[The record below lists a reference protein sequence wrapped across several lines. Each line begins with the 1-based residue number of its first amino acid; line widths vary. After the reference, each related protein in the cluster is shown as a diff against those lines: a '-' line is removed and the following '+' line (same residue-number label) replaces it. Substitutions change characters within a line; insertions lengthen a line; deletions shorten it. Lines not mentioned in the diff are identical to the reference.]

1 MRNLVVLAALAACG
15 PKKGPAAAVPTT
27 PTLIPN
33 GIERPA
39 ICASPVTV
47 AGPVDKE
54 HRAALASGLAALQA
68 MDLDT
73 ARATLAEAGDHPAAQ
88 SARAITTLQSG
99 DSAAAREALRD
110 LSTTWA
116 QDGCLKQAAAYAA
129 LTDGQIQYGAA
140 LAEEARSL
148 APDLPVAMLLH
159 GFTQMMTGDVDGAA
173 DTWRAVLAVAP
184 EDPVAN
190 AALAAHYLRLGDAL
204 LALPLLEKAGAAG
217 IDVGPMLPVAYY
229 RAGELGRYIQVTSAQ
244 GWPLGDGG
252 ALADSTD
259 PIADF
264 RALLGIEGAQ
274 RLVATL
280 NTSMG
285 ALECELFWDKA
296 PVTVGNFVGLARGT
310 QPWVDP
316 RTGQP
321 GSGPYYDGTVLH
333 RVIPEFMIQMG
344 DPTGTGSGDPGYR
357 FADEIAPDLRFDRPG
372 LLAMANSGPGSN
384 GAQFFVTEVPT
395 PHLSGRHTIFG
406 ACDEAALAKVKE
418 IARVPRDGM
427 DKPTTP
433 VVLESVVIEAR

>member
-1 MRNLVVLAALAACG
+1 MRNLVLLAVLGACG
-15 PKKGPAAAVPTT
+15 PKQGPAAT
-27 PTLIPN
+27 PTAPTLVPN

-39 ICASPVTV
+39 ICASPVTA
-47 AGPVDKE
+47 AGPVEKE
-54 HRAALASGLAALQA
+54 HRAALARGLTALQE
-68 MDLDT
+68 MDLPT

-88 SARAITTLQSG
+88 SARAITSLQEGRSTE
-99 DSAAAREALRD
+99 AREQLRD
-110 LSTTWA
+110 LTTAWPT
-116 QDGCLKQAAAYAA
+116 DGCLKQAAAYAA
-129 LTDGQIQYGAA
+129 LTDGQIPYGAA
-140 LAEEARSL
+140 LAEEARKLS
-148 APDLPVAMLLH
+148 PDLPAVMILH

-184 EDPVAN
+184 MDPVAN

-204 LALPLLEKAGAAG
+204 LALPLLEKAGEAG
-217 IDVGPMLPVAYY
+217 VDVGPMLPVAYY
-229 RAGELGRYIQVTSAQ
+229 RAGELGKYLQVTSAQ

-252 ALADSTD
+252 KLATSAD
-259 PIADF
+259 PMADF

-274 RLVATL
+274 TL
-280 NTSMG
+280 WVTLQTSMG
-285 ALECELFWDKA
+285 PLECELFWDKA

-316 RTGQP
+316 RTGTP

-333 RVIPEFMIQMG
+333 RVIPDFMIQMG
-344 DPTGTGSGDPGYR
+344 DPTGTGTGDPGYR

-372 LLAMANSGPGSN
+372 LLAMANGGPGTN

-406 ACDEAALAKVKE
+406 ACDEASLARVKE

-427 DKPTTP
+427 DKPMTP
-433 VVLESVVIEAR
+433 VVLESVTIEAR